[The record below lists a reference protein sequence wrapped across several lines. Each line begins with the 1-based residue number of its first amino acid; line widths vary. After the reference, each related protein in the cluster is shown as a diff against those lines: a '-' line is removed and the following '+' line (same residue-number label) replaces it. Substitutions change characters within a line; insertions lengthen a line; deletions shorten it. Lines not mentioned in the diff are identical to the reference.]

1 MPRIEGISSFSTTIK
16 TSTKDLLDRFCKKR
30 GLRMNYIVETAI
42 LEFLEDE
49 MDKEIIEKR
58 ELEETVAWKQH
69 G

>member
-1 MPRIEGISSFSTTIK
+1 MSRIEGISSFSTTLR

-58 ELEETVAWKQH
+58 ELEETIVWKQH